1 MDVSLR
7 FGEATDAAIIADYAL
22 KAGGGLFE
30 FLLDGVL
37 PFVTADSLLRIA
49 VVSADSALHYS
60 NSVLAELESRPVGML
75 LCYAARYYGI
85 PSILEGLVPRARL
98 DQVREILSS
107 RIENSFYVN
116 TLIVQDV
123 VKGRGVGRLLL
134 NFAASLAQEQGHKAL
149 SLHAWADNVPAVNL
163 YRESG
168 FAVAR
173 EIALPPTTV
182 IGTGSTVMLLMKAD
196 LPLNATA
203 QDRRSHGR

>member
-7 FGEATDAAIIADYAL
+7 FGEATDAAVIADYAL

-37 PFVTADSLLRIA
+37 PFVNAESLLRLA
-49 VVSADSALHYS
+49 VVNDDSVLHYS
-60 NSVLAELESRPVGML
+60 NSVLAELESRPVGMII
-75 LCYAARYYGI
+75 CYAARYYGI
-85 PSILEGLVPRARL
+85 PQILEGLVPRSRL

-116 TLIVQDV
+116 TLIVQDA

-134 NFAASLAQEQGHKAL
+134 NFAAALAQEQGHKTL
-149 SLHAWADNVPAVNL
+149 SLHAWADNAPAINL

-173 EIALPPTTV
+173 EITLSPTTIV
-182 IGTGSTVMLLMKAD
+182 GAGSTVMLLMKAD
-196 LPLNATA
+196 LPLNAIA
-203 QDRRSHGR
+203 Q